1 MGMEIIFRPIGY
13 VHHEHES
20 VPRHWS
26 VSDLEGRL
34 EIDPIYLDALA
45 DTEAGDRIVVLF
57 HFDKSPEFGASF
69 LKQTPPGRDAPK
81 GVFGI
86 CSPVRPNALG
96 LSVVEVL
103 TKVECVLT
111 VRGID
116 MLDGTPILDIKPHV
130 TGAVG

>member
-1 MGMEIIFRPIGY
+1 MKITFKPIGY
-13 VHHEHES
+13 VRHEHES

-26 VSDLEGRL
+26 VSDLQGRL
-34 EIDPIYLDALA
+34 EIDPVYLDALA
-45 DTEAGDRIVVLF
+45 DTEPGDRIVVLF
-57 HFDKSPEFGASF
+57 YFDRSPEFGASF

-81 GVFGI
+81 GVFDI

-103 TKVECVLT
+103 AKDGSVLT
-111 VRGID
+111 VKGID

-130 TGAVG
+130 TGPAG